1 MKKLEGEIGA
11 IESQV
16 KEEVDSLEGEIKG
29 LQSEG
34 KEKMEALNDLKA
46 KLNRIEKDYE
56 RVCEE
61 ILEKEEVKGSVKIM
75 KSGISRLYYHK
86 KISEMESRWRET
98 EKETR
103 KLRDS
108 LKELR
113 EKTRIAATLNLRV
126 ETEIENILGMDKSK
140 NEPENKLLRELML
153 KCKDTFQK
161 TLRTLEEVNEV
172 KLQTQDYEMK
182 VHALSGKNYKQNID
196 KIALAMQDLKR
207 EIAELAKSKLK

>member
-1 MKKLEGEIGA
+1 M
-11 IESQV
+11 
-16 KEEVDSLEGEIKG
+16 DSLEGEIKG
-29 LQSEG
+29 LQTEG

-98 EKETR
+98 EKETK

>member
-1 MKKLEGEIGA
+1 M
-11 IESQV
+11 

-29 LQSEG
+29 LQTEG

-207 EIAELAKSKLK
+207 EIAELAKFKLK

>member
-1 MKKLEGEIGA
+1 MKKLEGEIGV

>member
-1 MKKLEGEIGA
+1 M
-11 IESQV
+11 

>member
-1 MKKLEGEIGA
+1 
-11 IESQV
+11 
-16 KEEVDSLEGEIKG
+16 
-29 LQSEG
+29 
-34 KEKMEALNDLKA
+34 
-46 KLNRIEKDYE
+46 
-56 RVCEE
+56 
-61 ILEKEEVKGSVKIM
+61 M

>member
-34 KEKMEALNDLKA
+34 KEKLEALNDLKA